1 MKTEKALFK
10 VVGMY
15 CISCKPIVEKQLKNE
30 EAVKKIDV
38 DYMTDSVIV
47 VEFDPSPLAKDDIN
61 KKQAEKIW
69 IQVCESHYS
78 SIKIISNYCSFIMF
92 VLEYRSVLNPCQN
105 KSLFVLFF

>member
-30 EAVKKIDV
+30 EAVKKIDI

-47 VEFDPSPLAKDDIN
+47 EFDPSLLIKEGIN
-61 KKQAEKIW
+61 KK
-69 IQVCESHYS
+69 
-78 SIKIISNYCSFIMF
+78 
-92 VLEYRSVLNPCQN
+92 
-105 KSLFVLFF
+105 